1 MTDPLVDR
9 LYLKRQNGGCGLV
22 ELESAHNAAI
32 VGLSKYIEQG
42 NDRFTRLV
50 QEYDTRKAKFCLQ
63 KEGNLIKQNI

>member
-1 MTDPLVDR
+1 MTDLLVDR

-22 ELESAHNAAI
+22 ELESAHNAAL

-50 QEYDTRKAKFCLQ
+50 QEYDTRKANAVYK
-63 KEGNLIKQNI
+63 KKVI